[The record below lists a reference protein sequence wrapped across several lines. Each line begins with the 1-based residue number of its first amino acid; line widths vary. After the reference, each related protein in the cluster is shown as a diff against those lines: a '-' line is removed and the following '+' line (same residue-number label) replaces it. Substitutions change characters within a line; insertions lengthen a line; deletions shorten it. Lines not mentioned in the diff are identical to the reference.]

1 MQSTTM
7 QSSITVCRSKY
18 KTLLR
23 KHGLKGKAQKPKGK
37 AQKSKGK
44 AQKPKGKA
52 QKPKTQKKYFF
63 SKPFQKN

>member
-1 MQSTTM
+1 M

-37 AQKSKGK
+37 AQK
-44 AQKPKGKA
+44 PKGKA

-63 SKPFQKN
+63 FKTFSKKLNSKKMYFVIL

>member
-1 MQSTTM
+1 M

-37 AQKSKGK
+37 AQK
-44 AQKPKGKA
+44 PKGKA

>member
-1 MQSTTM
+1 MH
-7 QSSITVCRSKY
+7 SSITVCRSKY

-37 AQKSKGK
+37 AQK
-44 AQKPKGKA
+44 PKGKA